1 MNQFCVYVNA
11 DAASKRTIPYWLIVQ
26 SDLIDATQSRVVVP
40 LIAPQLAGPLVAR
53 LMPVLMVAGK
63 RLVMDAAQI
72 TNVPMQMLG
81 RHEADLSAE
90 RLTILAALDML
101 ISGI

>member
-1 MNQFCVYVNA
+1 
-11 DAASKRTIPYWLIVQ
+11 
-26 SDLIDATQSRVVVP
+26 
-40 LIAPQLAGPLVAR
+40 
-53 LMPVLMVAGK
+53 MPVLMVAGK